1 MTLTNRYMA
10 AALSSLP
17 ADKHQDIGRELR
29 GSIADAVDAR
39 IAAGESP
46 VDAEAAVLTDLG
58 DPDRLAAGL
67 AGRPMYLIGPEF
79 FLDWWRLLKAL
90 VWIAPLVGA
99 ILLVVDLIE
108 GSTGVEALVT
118 GLSITVEVALQ
129 IVFWVTVV
137 FAVLERNGT
146 RRKDLAGEW
155 TVDRL
160 PHSTTNGRVSLGD
173 TVFSVGMLV
182 FLIVV
187 FIAQRTSSTFED
199 SEGAP
204 IPFIAPDLW
213 NFWMPVLLVVLALEA
228 VFEIVKYTVRRRT
241 MLLAGVDTVLNLL
254 VAIPLVWLLSNDR
267 FFNPAFFDAAFPG
280 VTFAVGPAQT
290 TLFPQMTLFSQG
302 ILVLVVV
309 VTAWT
314 IGETWFKALRPLSR
328 SSAGVSL

>member
-1 MTLTNRYMA
+1 MTLTDRYIA
-10 AALSSLP
+10 AALRSLP

-90 VWIAPLVGA
+90 LWIAPLVGA
-99 ILLVVDLIE
+99 ILLVVDLIG
-108 GSTGVEALVT
+108 GSTGIEVLVT
-118 GLSITVEVALQ
+118 GLSSTVEVALQ

-146 RRKDLAGEW
+146 RRKDFAAEW
-155 TVDRL
+155 TVDQL
-160 PHSTTNGRVSLGD
+160 PQSVTNGRVSLGD

-187 FIAQRTSSTFED
+187 FIAQRTSSSFED
-199 SEGAP
+199 SEGVP

-213 NFWMPVLLVVLALEA
+213 NFWMPVLLAVLALEA

-241 MLLAGVDTVLNLL
+241 ILLAGVDTVLNLL
-254 VAIPLVWLLSNDR
+254 LAIPLVWLLTSDR
-267 FFNPAFFDAAFPG
+267 FLNPAFFDAVFSG
-280 VTFAVGPAQT
+280 VTFAGGPE
-290 TLFPQMTLFSQG
+290 QMARFSQG
-302 ILVLVVV
+302 ILVVVV
-309 VTAWT
+309 VVAAWS
-314 IGETWFKALRPLSR
+314 IGEAWFKALRPLSR
-328 SSAGVSL
+328 SSAAVSL

>member
-90 VWIAPLVGA
+90 VWIAPLAGA

-118 GLSITVEVALQ
+118 GLSVTVEVALQ

-155 TVDRL
+155 TLDRL

-254 VAIPLVWLLSNDR
+254 VAIPLVWLLSNER
-267 FFNPAFFDAAFPG
+267 FFNPAFFDAVFPG
-280 VTFAVGPAQT
+280 VTFADGPE
-290 TLFPQMTLFSQG
+290 QMTLFSQG